1 LLPFGVAPLVEGQWQ
16 FKRFLV
22 QDQDVCAASD
32 RLRPIETLSGKEQI
46 AALTGSNTMLGAFG
60 GSK

>member
-1 LLPFGVAPLVEGQWQ
+1 LVEGQWQ

-32 RLRPIETLSGKEQI
+32 RLRPAETVSGKEQI